1 MGHSQSS
8 ILNTVYFENEVMH
21 LSELMIPPLMSSTMN
36 MEDLKG
42 RKNKTDSAQNQ
53 NSSEA
58 GEAGR
63 PEKPDDEK
71 SDKTLANKESMG

>member
-1 MGHSQSS
+1 
-8 ILNTVYFENEVMH
+8 
-21 LSELMIPPLMSSTMN
+21 MSSTLN

-42 RKNKTDSAQNQ
+42 RKNKTGSAQNQ
-53 NSSEA
+53 NSSET

>member
-1 MGHSQSS
+1 
-8 ILNTVYFENEVMH
+8 
-21 LSELMIPPLMSSTMN
+21 MIPPLMSSTLN

-42 RKNKTDSAQNQ
+42 RKDKTPASQNQ
-53 NSSEA
+53 NTKEEGKS
-58 GEAGR
+58 GR